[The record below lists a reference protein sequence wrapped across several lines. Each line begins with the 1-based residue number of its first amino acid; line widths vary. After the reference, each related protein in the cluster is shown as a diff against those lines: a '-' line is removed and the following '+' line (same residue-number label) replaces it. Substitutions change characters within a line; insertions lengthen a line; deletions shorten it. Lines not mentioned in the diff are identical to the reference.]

1 MQSPGTVL
9 ARGEIAGVPL
19 PAMTPRVAGAA
30 AAARGGAGGA
40 PLPTNPSLLGG
51 GGGRGAA
58 TPRQRQLF
66 LHNPKLLTA
75 RGGMLAKP
83 GELQAELS
91 ARGRRSGSEVTPRQ
105 QAPDGADGGRSPPK
119 GLQLALPGAR
129 RSSPLSPQK
138 GDRGGGGGEGGG
150 GEGGEGGSDDEGAAM
165 RRSGL
170 AAPPPGSQSK
180 RGPPPGIGLQLKVR
194 IRVRARAR
202 ARTRVRARVSVEP

>member
-30 AAARGGAGGA
+30 AAARGGAGGAGGA

-105 QAPDGADGGRSPPK
+105 EVPDDGGRSPPK
-119 GLQLALPGAR
+119 GLQLSLPGAR

-138 GDRGGGGGEGGG
+138 GGG

>member
-1 MQSPGTVL
+1 MRST
-9 ARGEIAGVPL
+9 
-19 PAMTPRVAGAA
+19 T
-30 AAARGGAGGA
+30 
-40 PLPTNPSLLGG
+40 
-51 GGGRGAA
+51 

-83 GELQAELS
+83 GEMQAELS

-105 QAPDGADGGRSPPK
+105 QAADGADGGRSPPK